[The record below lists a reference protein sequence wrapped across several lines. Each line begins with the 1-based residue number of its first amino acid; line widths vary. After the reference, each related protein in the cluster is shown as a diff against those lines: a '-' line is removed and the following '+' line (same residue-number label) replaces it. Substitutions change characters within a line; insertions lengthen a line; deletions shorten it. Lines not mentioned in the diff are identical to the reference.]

1 MRVDTTGPI
10 PDLKKIGK
18 SGKYTGGEDTRVKIV
33 GGYCG
38 GVLRGG
44 TRGVTKC
51 EMSPRHTFSG
61 VNFHVESESGLLS

>member
-18 SGKYTGGEDTRVKIV
+18 SGKYTGGEDTRVKIT

-38 GVLRGG
+38 GVLRGD
-44 TRGVTKC
+44 TKC
-51 EMSPRHTFSG
+51 EMS
-61 VNFHVESESGLLS
+61 LSAKFLWCM